1 MLIWKIPAAKG
12 GWKSGVSQ
20 KKSGGKA
27 NIFPVNNNLYL
38 IDASGNLFCIDAL
51 LGNPKWN
58 LNNLYTNGIVFQ
70 SGPNEFIFT
79 TTKNRIVIVST
90 KLGKV
95 SREIELTDETKNE
108 IITDLMVVGDK
119 ILLGF
124 SDGWVYSIKEKQKVE
139 KLFRNGFSPIISLMK
154 INGNCLITDYDG
166 NFNLIRIPPK

>member
-1 MLIWKIPAAKG
+1 LCEFTKWNAYLENPGSQRWLEIRS
-12 GWKSGVSQ
+12 KS

-38 IDASGNLFCIDAL
+38 IDASGNLFCIDAM

-58 LNNLYTNGIVFQ
+58 LNNLYSNGIVFQ
-70 SGPNEFIFT
+70 SGPMNYFN

-95 SREIELTDETKNE
+95 SKEIELTDETKNE

-119 ILLGF
+119 IF
-124 SDGWVYSIKEKQKVE
+124 
-139 KLFRNGFSPIISLMK
+139 
-154 INGNCLITDYDG
+154 
-166 NFNLIRIPPK
+166 